1 MIRKNRNMA
10 SNKKINIPIPD
21 LSSKEKYALIDSIES
36 DHEENIDNLMNEFDT
51 KFIGYSLFE
60 VGMRHKDIGQVTQ
73 DNTVKANLIPINVP
87 IEGVVTQPQS
97 DDDFEHEKP
106 LCKLANK
113 KRTGRMR
120 MNEEIY

>member
-1 MIRKNRNMA
+1 MA

-51 KFIGYSLFE
+51 KFIDYSLFE

-97 DDDFEHEKP
+97 DDDFEH
-106 LCKLANK
+106 
-113 KRTGRMR
+113 
-120 MNEEIY
+120 